1 MRGKKIKMREMRSR
15 LIFGAC
21 TIISGAAAMFGV
33 NVLPVMAE
41 ESSGEEMVVS
51 DMAADA
57 DIDAAG
63 ELSENSWGG
72 VSKSGDA
79 TGDENLGVYDFKDN
93 KMTGTVTVTEVWDD
107 DKTNEERTIPDIKI
121 STAKPGKNP
130 LGYTITFHG
139 DKDAGLVFDDGSD
152 VNEVVYNSSG
162 QIVEGVFKIPKGW
175 GQMRLRGLR
184 MKR

>member
-41 ESSGEEMVVS
+41 ENVGEEMVVS

-63 ELSENSWGG
+63 ELSEHSGG
-72 VSKSGDA
+72 
-79 TGDENLGVYDFKDN
+79 
-93 KMTGTVTVTEVWDD
+93 
-107 DKTNEERTIPDIKI
+107 
-121 STAKPGKNP
+121 GK
-130 LGYTITFHG
+130 
-139 DKDAGLVFDDGSD
+139 
-152 VNEVVYNSSG
+152 
-162 QIVEGVFKIPKGW
+162 
-175 GQMRLRGLR
+175 
-184 MKR
+184 

>member
-1 MRGKKIKMREMRSR
+1 MRWKRMKMREIRIR

-41 ESSGEEMVVS
+41 ENVGEEMVVS

-72 VSKSGDA
+72 K
-79 TGDENLGVYDFKDN
+79 
-93 KMTGTVTVTEVWDD
+93 
-107 DKTNEERTIPDIKI
+107 
-121 STAKPGKNP
+121 
-130 LGYTITFHG
+130 
-139 DKDAGLVFDDGSD
+139 
-152 VNEVVYNSSG
+152 
-162 QIVEGVFKIPKGW
+162 
-175 GQMRLRGLR
+175 
-184 MKR
+184 